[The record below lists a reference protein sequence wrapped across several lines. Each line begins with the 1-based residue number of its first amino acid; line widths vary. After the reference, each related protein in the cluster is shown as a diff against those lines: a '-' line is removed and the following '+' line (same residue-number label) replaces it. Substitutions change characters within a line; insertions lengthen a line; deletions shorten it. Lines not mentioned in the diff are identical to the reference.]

1 MAARGGRCLWCNQV
15 YVEGCSRLRDQT
27 GGKLVVFLDTCHAGG
42 AQGRTVKGGAQADI
56 NGVVNELAKAGRGA
70 VVFASSTGNQ
80 VSVELDQYKHGA
92 FTTALLEGLA
102 GQADYTKDGIIS
114 TDELSLYVSERVKSL
129 TNGDQMPVTI
139 KPDTTPDLR
148 LFVVP

>member
-1 MAARGGRCLWCNQV
+1 MTDLFATGIPKSEINRVLNQTV
-15 YVEGCSRLRDQT
+15 
-27 GGKLVVFLDTCHAGG
+27 GKLIVFLDTCHAGG
-42 AQGRTVKGGAQADI
+42 VQGRTVKGSLQADT

-80 VSVELDQYKHGA
+80 VSLELDKYQHGA
-92 FTTALLEGLA
+92 FTAALLEGLA
-102 GQADYTKDGIIS
+102 GQADYTRDGTIS
-114 TDELSLYVSERVKSL
+114 TDELSLYVSDRVKKL
-129 TNGDQMPVTI
+129 TNGDQMPVTG